1 MPSIVVMK
9 SSRARDPAERTGCS
23 RPIAF
28 ARSSGQDACIRAIEG
43 RTGSMKPRILLCFAP
58 AFVAAVLALS
68 ASDRATARTD
78 EIKGRVSLSD
88 ASEACLSCHSV
99 YTPGIVRDWQRSL
112 HARTTV
118 RQALTK
124 PQQERRVSVAGPE
137 DVRGLSADVAV
148 GCAECHLLDP
158 DAHGDTFEHQGYRVH
173 VVVSPSDCGRCHP
186 VEQTE
191 YRERNKMSRAHENL
205 AGNRFYQ
212 SLMESVLARPKVA
225 GSSLSASPATPEARM
240 ESCYGCHGT
249 RVSVRGFKKIQTPLE
264 PILVPDLAG
273 WPNTAVGRVNPDG
286 TSGSCSSCHAR
297 HHFSVSIARR
307 PGTCSK
313 CHLEPD
319 APAWNV
325 YTHSKHG
332 ILSSA
337 QEGATDFDAIP
348 WALGKD
354 FHAPTCAA
362 CHASLIVDGEGAR
375 LAARTHGY
383 GDRLWV
389 RLFGLI
395 YSHPQPAQPDTTAI
409 RNRDGQPLPIT
420 LDGEAADAFLIDVAE
435 QERRR
440 RDMQT
445 LCQGCHGTQWVTL
458 HFEKLAVT
466 IREAD
471 DRVRQA
477 TALMER
483 AWTEG
488 RASRENLFDEPV
500 EILWAE
506 QWLFHAN
513 AVRYTSAMAGSP
525 DFAAFHGGYWALSR
539 GLLELKAAV
548 EGERRIR

>member
-1 MPSIVVMK
+1 
-9 SSRARDPAERTGCS
+9 
-23 RPIAF
+23 
-28 ARSSGQDACIRAIEG
+28 
-43 RTGSMKPRILLCFAP
+43 MKPRMFPCFAL
-58 AFVAAVLALS
+58 ALCAAVLQLS
-68 ASDRATARTD
+68 ASDRATGWAE
-78 EIKGRVSLSD
+78 EIKGRVPLSD

-99 YTPGIVRDWQRSL
+99 YTLGIVRDWQRSL

-118 RQALTK
+118 RQALGRS
-124 PQQERRVSVAGPE
+124 QQERRVSVARPE
-137 DVRGLSADVAV
+137 EIQGLSADVAV
-148 GCAECHLLDP
+148 GCAECHLT
-158 DAHGDTFEHQGYRVH
+158 DADRHADTFEHQGYRVH
-173 VVVSPSDCGRCHP
+173 VVVSPADCGRCHP

-205 AGNRFYQ
+205 AGNSFYQ
-212 SLMESVLARPKVA
+212 SLMDSVLAQRKVA
-225 GSSLSASPATPEARM
+225 GSGLSASPATPEARM

-249 RVSVRGFKKIQTPLE
+249 RVSVRGLKKIQTTLE

-273 WPNTAVGRVNPDG
+273 WPNTGVGRVNPDG

-297 HHFSVSIARR
+297 HSFSVSIARR
-307 PGTCSK
+307 PAACSK

-319 APAWNV
+319 APAWDV

-332 ILSSA
+332 ILASA
-337 QEGATDFDAIP
+337 QEAATDFDAIP
-348 WALGKD
+348 WVLGRD

-362 CHASLIVDGEGAR
+362 CHASLIVDAEGAR
-375 LAARTHGY
+375 LAARTHGF

-395 YSHPQPAQPDTTAI
+395 YSHPQPVQPDTTAI
-409 RNRDGQPLPIT
+409 RNRAGQPLPVT
-420 LDGEAADAFLIDVAE
+420 PDGEVAEAFLIDAAE

-440 RDMQT
+440 RNMQT
-445 LCQGCHGTQWVTL
+445 LCQGCHGTQWVTK

-466 IREAD
+466 VRETD

-483 AWTEG
+483 AWREG

-506 QWLFHAN
+506 QWLFYAN

-539 GLLELKAAV
+539 GLLQLQEAV
-548 EGERRIR
+548 EGRRGTR